1 MLIVS
6 ASMEAQPLIRVTD
19 LHRRY
24 GELHAVRGVS
34 FTVAHGAVMGLLGLN
49 GAGKST
55 IMRMLCGVL
64 APSAGRIHIAG
75 FDLLRDPLA
84 AKRRIG
90 YLPDRPPLYPELSVD
105 EQLRFSARLHGIP
118 RGRVA
123 AALAQAKERCGL
135 KDSGR
140 RLIAHLSQ
148 GYRQR
153 VGIAQ
158 AIVHRPAVVVL
169 DEPTVTLDPR
179 QISGIR
185 ALIRE
190 IGRACA
196 VVLSTHILAE
206 VQVVCDRVLILDE
219 GRVALDAALDDLAD
233 VSVTTTRIA
242 LEFPP
247 SMEELVALPGVHR
260 VESLAD
266 GRWRLHHAASWP
278 VDGLTRRALGAGW
291 GLRELVPERC
301 SLEQRFFDLTKRDL
315 GTDQPGGTAPA

>member
-1 MLIVS
+1 VVL
-6 ASMEAQPLIRVTD
+6 
-19 LHRRY
+19 
-24 GELHAVRGVS
+24 
-34 FTVAHGAVMGLLGLN
+34 GLLGLN

-55 IMRMLCGVL
+55 IMQMLCGVL
-64 APSAGRIHIAG
+64 APSEGRIHIAG
-75 FDLLRDPLA
+75 FDLLSDPVA

-105 EQLRFSARLHGIP
+105 EQLGFSARLHGVP
-118 RGRVA
+118 RGRLA

-135 KDSGR
+135 KDSGG
-140 RLIAHLSQ
+140 RLIGHLSQ

-169 DEPTVTLDPR
+169 DEPTITLDPR
-179 QISGIR
+179 QISEIR

-219 GRVALDAALDDLAD
+219 GRVALDAALDELAD
-233 VSVTTTRIA
+233 VSVTATRIA

-247 SMEELVALPGVHR
+247 SIEELVALPGVHR
-260 VESLAD
+260 VEHLAD
-266 GRWRLHHAASWP
+266 GGWRLHHAAHWP
-278 VDGLTRRALGAGW
+278 IDSLTQRALDAGW
-291 GLRELVPERC
+291 GLRELVPERR
-301 SLEQRFFDLTKRDL
+301 SLEQRFFDLTKRDHAA
-315 GTDQPGGTAPA
+315 GEVGGASPA